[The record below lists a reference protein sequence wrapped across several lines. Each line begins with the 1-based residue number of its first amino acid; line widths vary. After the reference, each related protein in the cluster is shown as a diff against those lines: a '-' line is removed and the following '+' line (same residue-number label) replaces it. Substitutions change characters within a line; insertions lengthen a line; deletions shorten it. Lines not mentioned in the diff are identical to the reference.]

1 MSDLPVKDLQSEGQL
16 TRIPVPSDYPISAT
30 SIPPQNQGD
39 IDLQELLAIFFRR
52 KWIMLLVI
60 AAVVFLGVIYTIT
73 RKPIF
78 ETAAEIV
85 VVSNASG
92 ASAPSGDMGILGD
105 LQALTRSRSIDT
117 QVAVLSSRNL
127 LQKAYSVLSPELK
140 SKGFNS
146 SKIPVWAWK
155 VEPKKNTDIIEVTA
169 KSYDPR
175 AAAELAN
182 SIANT
187 YFLGD
192 LEKNQLATRQAR
204 TYAEEQMVIINRDLD
219 KASASLSEYKR
230 RTGIVSPDTQIQK
243 LAENIAKLQLD
254 SDAAKVELASSAKQ
268 VSAMQSQL
276 SSQEANVLS
285 NTTITR
291 NPEYSSVVDKITELN
306 SERAKLLVEF
316 TPGSREI
323 GKIDGQLK
331 SQKEY
336 LKTLAENITTS
347 KSESRNPI
355 RDAILTDYSK
365 GIASQSA
372 AAARLQAVNNV
383 LDNAKRKSLALPDEE
398 RNLTERMQKVALL
411 QSTYEMLSQKYYTL
425 LLNERAMLPNGQ
437 LITEADVP
445 VSPSYP
451 NKKRNIALF
460 FIFGVMI
467 SIGVAAILEHLD
479 CSIHDQLSVERQLGV
494 PTLSAIPEIPE
505 DMPHLIL
512 DSGSGSLLSESYR
525 ILRNNIS
532 FSSIDHPVKM
542 LAITSPGRGEGKSTT
557 SANLAIAMAMDGKRV
572 LLMDCDLR
580 RPSQH
585 RLFNLVRDKGF
596 TNVVTGTC
604 SLEDAVLAT
613 DVENLFLLPS
623 GPLPPN
629 PSEFLNSQLSRDLFE
644 RVKGLYDMVIID
656 CPPSVG
662 LSDVQVVSTIAD
674 GVLLLVC
681 MDRTLRPHLQIT
693 MRNLRQINAPL
704 IGTVINRMELRRSGY
719 YGYYKYYYYYDYYA
733 QEDGDHKII
742 DKSKKKHRRKALKK

>member
-1 MSDLPVKDLQSEGQL
+1 MSDLPTKELQSSGQL
-16 TRIPVPSDYPISAT
+16 ARIQEPSDYPPPYS
-30 SIPPQNQGD
+30 SIPPSNNGD
-39 IDLQELLAIFFRR
+39 IDLQELLAIFFRQ
-52 KWIMLLVI
+52 KWIMIFVV

-78 ETAAEIV
+78 ETTAEIV
-85 VVSNASG
+85 VVSNANG
-92 ASAPSGDMGILGD
+92 APAPNGDMGIIGD

-117 QVAVLSSRNL
+117 QVAIISSRRL
-127 LQKAYSVLSPELK
+127 LQKAFDDLPESLK
-140 SKGFNS
+140 TDGFNS
-146 SKIPVWAWK
+146 DKIPLWAYK
-155 VEPKKNTDIIEVTA
+155 VVPKKNTDIIEVTA
-169 KSYDPR
+169 KSYDPA

-182 SIANT
+182 NIANT

-192 LEKNQLATRQAR
+192 LEKNQMATRQAR
-204 TYAEEQMVIINRDLD
+204 TYAEEQMIIINRDLD
-219 KASASLSEYKR
+219 RASSALSAYKR
-230 RTGIVSPDTQIQK
+230 QTGIVSPDTQIQK
-243 LAENIAKLQLD
+243 QAENIAKLQLD

-268 VSAMQSQL
+268 VDAIQRQL

-291 NPEYSSVVDKITELN
+291 NPEYSAVVDKITELN

-316 TPGSREI
+316 TPGSKEI

-347 KSESRNPI
+347 TSESRNPI
-355 RDAILTDYSK
+355 RDSILTDYSK
-365 GIASQSA
+365 GIANQSA
-372 AAARLQAVNNV
+372 STARLKAVNSV
-383 LDNAKRKSLALPDEE
+383 LEAAKRKSLTLPEEE
-398 RNLTERMQKVALL
+398 RNLTERVQKVALL
-411 QSTYEMLSQKYYTL
+411 QRTYEMLSEKYYAL
-425 LLNERAMLPNGQ
+425 LLNERAMLPSGQ
-437 LITEADVP
+437 LITEAAIP
-445 VSPSYP
+445 TSPAYP
-451 NKKRNIALF
+451 NTKRNIALF

-479 CSIHDQLSVERQLGV
+479 CSIHDQLYVERQLGV
-494 PTLSAIPEIPE
+494 PTLSAIPEIPV

-512 DSGSGSLLSESYR
+512 DPGSSSLLSESYR

-532 FSSIDHPVKM
+532 FSAIDNPIKM

-557 SANLAIAMAMDGKRV
+557 SANLAIAMAMDGKKV

-585 RLFNLVRDKGF
+585 RFFNLLRDKGF

-604 SLEDAVLAT
+604 SLEDAILST
-613 DVENLFLLPS
+613 EVENLYILPS

-629 PSEFLNSQLSRDLFE
+629 PSEFLNSQRSRELFD
-644 RVKGLYDMVIID
+644 RVNSLYDMVIID

-662 LSDVQVVSTIAD
+662 LSDVQVISTIAD
-674 GVLLLVC
+674 GVLMLVC
-681 MDRTLRPHLQIT
+681 MDKTLRPHLQIT

-704 IGTVINRMELRRSGY
+704 IGSVINRMELRRSGY
-719 YGYYKYYYYYDYYA
+719 YYHYDYYMH
-733 QEDGDHKII
+733 EDDDHNAI
-742 DKSKKKHRRKALKK
+742 DKSKKKLHRKAINK